1 MKRASGSEL
10 RAFLGAFSPE
20 IARIALRLRRLV
32 LDDAPGASEFIDDAD
47 GVVAMAYGLTEQP
60 ADAFCQIAVR
70 AGWVELGFRARLGA
84 AARQGARPGQ
94 GTLEPAPAHDGA
106 GRPAAARRR
115 PDAARRAQADAAAR
129 ANGQEA
135 GVKRRTRRDPAG
147 AVAESYRAL

>member
-32 LDDAPGASEFIDDAD
+32 LEDAPGASEFIDDAD

-70 AGWVELGFRARLGA
+70 AGWVELGFPRGSELPPARELVRGKG
-84 AARQGARPGQ
+84 RWSRHLRM
-94 GTLEPAPAHDGA
+94 TELDDLR
-106 GRPAAARRR
+106 RPAVGLVLRAALRQTPQPAQTGKR
-115 PDAARRAQADAAAR
+115 PA
-129 ANGQEA
+129 
-135 GVKRRTRRDPAG
+135 
-147 AVAESYRAL
+147 